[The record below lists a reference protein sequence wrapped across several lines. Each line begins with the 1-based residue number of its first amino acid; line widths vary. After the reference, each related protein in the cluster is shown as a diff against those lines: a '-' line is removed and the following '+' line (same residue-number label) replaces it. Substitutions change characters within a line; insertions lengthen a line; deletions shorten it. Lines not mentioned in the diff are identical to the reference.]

1 MTNNSQDLMSGLALV
16 EKDFK
21 LEKSYLNLSERT
33 EIGYD
38 QAFLLVMRVV
48 EDLMARDFNQ
58 LINVLYRID
67 VSEEKLKE
75 ALAITN
81 DNPASIIANMII
93 ERQLQKVET
102 RKKYS
107 QS

>member
-1 MTNNSQDLMSGLALV
+1 MNGLALV

-21 LEKSYLNLSERT
+21 LEKSYLNLSERSD
-33 EIGYD
+33 IAYD

-48 EDLMARDFNQ
+48 EDLMAKDFNQ

-67 VSEEKLKE
+67 VPEEKLKE

-81 DNPASIIANMII
+81 DNPASIISKMII
-93 ERQLQKVET
+93 ERELQKVAT